1 MLKEG
6 GEQLPKESNY
16 TATIAVAYR
25 NHVIEHAPRPNQAN
39 VHTST
44 LPFNDL
50 NETQYSF
57 IYFISKD

>member
-6 GEQLPKESNY
+6 GEQLSKESNY
-16 TATIAVAYR
+16 TAAIAVAYR
-25 NHVIEHAPRPNQAN
+25 SHVIEHASRFNQIS

-44 LPFNDL
+44 LSFNDL
-50 NETQYSF
+50 NEIQYSF